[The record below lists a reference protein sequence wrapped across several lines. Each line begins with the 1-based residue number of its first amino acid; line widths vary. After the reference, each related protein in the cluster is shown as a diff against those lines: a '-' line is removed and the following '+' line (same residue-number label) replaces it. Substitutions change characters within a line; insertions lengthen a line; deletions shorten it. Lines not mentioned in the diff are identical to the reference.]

1 MVIAPLLTALVL
13 TETVLI
19 SAQLLRHRK
28 PYVAVVVAVLLFGSD
43 GRRKKL
49 RTECETV
56 GPARVREVR
65 GRGERLGRPGRSSG
79 YKPVKQ

>member
-1 MVIAPLLTALVL
+1 MVIAPLLAALVP

-28 PYVAVVVAVLLFGSD
+28 PYVVVIVVLLFGSD

-56 GPARVREVR
+56 GPARVRGVR